1 MTQRYDTYKDSGVQW
16 LGEIPGHWGCVAI
29 GRVTNVIL
37 GKMLQNEP
45 KGNTDTLT
53 PYLCAKDVHFDG
65 VDVSDLKQMYFSD
78 TDLIHYAVQQ
88 GDMLIV
94 EGGAGA
100 GNCAI
105 LHQTT
110 STIGIQNSIM
120 IVRGGEKIDNSYTCY
135 FLSNIVQKGYVDF
148 ITNVATI
155 PHFTKEKVC
164 RTSMPLPP
172 LPEQHAIVSYLN
184 DKCGKIDEWIEK
196 KQKEVELLGEMKQ
209 RVIADAVTRGLNP
222 NVKMKTTNIPWLP
235 EVPEHWE
242 CIKMKYL
249 FNERSEKN
257 HPDEVSLCATQ
268 TYGVIPQKLYCSY
281 GNRVVEVSK
290 GFELLKFVKEGDF
303 VIHLRSFQ
311 GGIEYAYYQGIISP
325 AYTILEPKD
334 ANNSPYLKFLFK
346 SYNFIQLLKTCVT
359 GIREGQNIN
368 YSMLGNKYLF
378 VPPLS
383 EQRAIVSYI
392 TERTAKIDK
401 MVENVN
407 KEIEA
412 LKEYKQRLISDVVT
426 GQIKVC

>member
-1 MTQRYDTYKDSGVQW
+1 MGRILSSPLQYGASESGDPTEQPGDWRYIRITDITLDGKLKNEGQKYLPKDIAELYPLEKGDLLFARSGATV
-16 LGEIPGHWGCVAI
+16 
-29 GRVTNVIL
+29 
-37 GKMLQNEP
+37 GKSYLFNESINACFA
-45 KGNTDTLT
+45 G
-53 PYLCAKDVHFDG
+53 YLIKARINKDIALPEY
-65 VDVSDLKQMYFSD
+65 VS
-78 TDLIHYAVQQ
+78 
-88 GDMLIV
+88 
-94 EGGAGA
+94 
-100 GNCAI
+100 
-105 LHQTT
+105 
-110 STIGIQNSIM
+110 
-120 IVRGGEKIDNSYTCY
+120 
-135 FLSNIVQKGYVDF
+135 
-148 ITNVATI
+148 
-155 PHFTKEKVC
+155 HFTKSAQYDEWKNRIFIQATIQNIGADKYSRLYV
-164 RTSMPLPP
+164 PLPP
-172 LPEQHAIVSYLN
+172 MSEQHAIVSYLD
-184 DKCGKIDEWIEK
+184 DKCEKIEEWLDK
-196 KQKEVELLGEMKQ
+196 KQKEVEHLHELKQ

-222 NVKMKTTNIPWLP
+222 NVTMKQTNIPWLP

-378 VPPLS
+378 IPPLE
-383 EQRAIVSYI
+383 EQKQIVSHI
-392 TERTAKIDK
+392 TDKTSKIEK
-401 MVENVN
+401 LIANIN
-407 KEIEA
+407 REIDGI
-412 LKEYKQRLISDVVT
+412 KEYKQRLISDVVT
-426 GQIKVC
+426 GQIKV